1 VVREDFFI
9 TTKVEAAVHYHPA
22 QISTFFAVF
31 VLGENFFHGNS
42 V

>member
-1 VVREDFFI
+1 VVRDDFFI
-9 TTKVEAAVHYHPA
+9 TANVGPAVHYHPV